1 MSDQFETCQSF
12 LKATG
17 YYTDI
22 PFDMTRSCDI
32 ADYPG
37 AYKNYSDAR
46 IFDLPKKD
54 YSQWPT
60 PVGKMFARRRSLR
73 NFMETPVSLD
83 DLGFLLWATQGITAA
98 MGEHG
103 LRAAPSAGAL
113 YPIETY
119 LVVRAVESLP
129 PGTFHFNVKNYS
141 LELLKEGVSYTND
154 LFEATFGQEMVRLAA
169 VNFVWSAIIQ
179 RAAFKYYERAYRYI
193 YEDVGHIS
201 ENLQLACAAL
211 DKVGCTANGAFYD
224 DQAASLFDLDM
235 TTEPVLL
242 MASVGAVSGVSFS
255 EDMRDYF
262 AKMKGAG

>member
-12 LKATG
+12 LKVTG

-37 AYKNYSDAR
+37 AYKKYPDAR

-60 PVGKMFARRRSLR
+60 PVGKVFARRRSLR

-83 DLGFLLWATQGITAA
+83 NLGFLLWATQGITAA
-98 MGEHG
+98 MGEYG
-103 LRAAPSAGAL
+103 LRAAPSAGGL

-129 PGTFHFNVKNYS
+129 PGTFHFNVKDFS
-141 LELLKEGVSYTND
+141 LELLKEGISYSND
-154 LFEATFGQEMVRLAA
+154 LFKAAFGQEMVRLAA

-179 RAAFKYYERAYRYI
+179 RSAFKYYERAYRYI
-193 YEDVGHIS
+193 YADVGHIS
-201 ENLQLACAAL
+201 ENLQLACAAI
-211 DKVGCTANGAFYD
+211 DNMGCTANGAFYD
-224 DQAASLFDLDM
+224 DQAASLLDLDI

-242 MASVGAVSGVSFS
+242 MASVGTVSGVSFLA
-255 EDMRDYF
+255 DMRDYF
-262 AKMKGAG
+262 AKMKGTA